1 MKKVRMVTK
10 SFSNAKNLIYE
21 KKTLTNNVSLHF
33 HNFYELELIIEG
45 SGFTCLNAKR
55 FNYKKGSIIFLTPK
69 DFHNYEIQES
79 TTFINVQFTF
89 DVISKPLLFNNSFAY
104 LEGDLYDKTVKTLEL
119 LGDMNTNLKTENACA
134 GKLLQAV
141 FSLVTPCFKSQE
153 TDVIIPA
160 DIKMVMAYV
169 NAHFKE
175 NPSLEKVASLVFFNK
190 RYFCN
195 LFKKFTGK
203 TYIQYL
209 REVKLN
215 YALNLLK
222 RTNLSITAVA
232 LESGY
237 TTISHFNR
245 EFYAYYQKTPSQA
258 KKQCG
263 NT

>member
-1 MKKVRMVTK
+1 
-10 SFSNAKNLIYE
+10 
-21 KKTLTNNVSLHF
+21 
-33 HNFYELELIIEG
+33 
-45 SGFTCLNAKR
+45 
-55 FNYKKGSIIFLTPK
+55 
-69 DFHNYEIQES
+69 
-79 TTFINVQFTF
+79 
-89 DVISKPLLFNNSFAY
+89 
-104 LEGDLYDKTVKTLEL
+104 
-119 LGDMNTNLKTENACA
+119 
-134 GKLLQAV
+134 
-141 FSLVTPCFKSQE
+141 
-153 TDVIIPA
+153 
-160 DIKMVMAYV
+160 MVMAYV

-190 RYFCN
+190 RYFCK